1 MKNKLELAGF
11 IIRSNYRKQVFVLL
25 DNPIRPSEI
34 AKKLNIR
41 LTHITRELR
50 ELKKRKLVECIN
62 PKERIGRL
70 YQLTKQGKYLKK
82 EMISKK
88 LM

>member
-1 MKNKLELAGF
+1 MVDLQDAGF
-11 IIRSNYRKQVFVLL
+11 ILRSSYRQKVFVEL

-50 ELKKRKLVECIN
+50 ALKERKLVECLN

-70 YQLTKQGKYLKK
+70 YQLTAKGRKLKK
-82 EMISKK
+82 DMVSKK
-88 LM
+88 LI